1 MSYDK
6 MNDFIETVYNVFI
19 VTNKKANLNKDKR
32 QKCIAVLILGYVS
45 KLAKEHNIDLK
56 QIKEQDTI
64 NLIPFFEYV
73 NFKNIE
79 LFEFD
84 KIKLEDVDTN
94 KSEDIERFIL
104 SHIYYI
110 TQK

>member
-6 MNDFIETVYNVFI
+6 MNDFIGSVYNVFTL
-19 VTNKKANLNKDKR
+19 VNKNAETKGDKR
-32 QKCIAVLILGYVS
+32 SKFIAFLILGYVTN
-45 KLAKEHNIDLK
+45 LAKQHNVDLK
-56 QIKEQDTI
+56 KIEEPIMI

-73 NFKNIE
+73 SFKNIE

-84 KIKLEDVDTN
+84 KIKLEDVDTS
-94 KSEDIERFIL
+94 KPEDIERFVL
-104 SHIYYI
+104 SHVYYI

>member
-6 MNDFIETVYNVFI
+6 MNDFIETVYNVYI
-19 VTNKKANLNKDKR
+19 ITHNKSNLNNDKR
-32 QKCIAVLILGYVS
+32 QKCISFLILGYIS
-45 KLAKEHNIDLK
+45 TLACEYQIDLK
-56 QIKEQDTI
+56 QIKEQSPI
-64 NLIPFFEYV
+64 NLIPFFEYIHC
-73 NFKNIE
+73 KNIE

-84 KIKLEDVDTN
+84 KIQLEDVDTN
-94 KSEDIERFIL
+94 KSADIEKFIL